1 MISKIKIILILILLV
16 GCNYKPA
23 LLDDKND
30 FHFAE
35 VRTEGDLKINKI
47 IKEKL
52 SEKTTSKSDKKYKIY
67 FFTKKNKEIIASNRK
82 GDPTIYKI
90 NISLNY
96 EISDDYNII
105 IKNQLSKQVTYNN
118 INDKFELQKYE
129 DNILKNL
136 STKLSDD
143 IIMSL
148 KTF

>member
-52 SEKTTSKSDKKYKIY
+52 SEKTTVKVIKYKIY
-67 FFTKKNKEIIASNRK
+67 FFTKKNKE
-82 GDPTIYKI
+82 
-90 NISLNY
+90 
-96 EISDDYNII
+96 
-105 IKNQLSKQVTYNN
+105 
-118 INDKFELQKYE
+118 
-129 DNILKNL
+129 
-136 STKLSDD
+136 
-143 IIMSL
+143 
-148 KTF
+148 